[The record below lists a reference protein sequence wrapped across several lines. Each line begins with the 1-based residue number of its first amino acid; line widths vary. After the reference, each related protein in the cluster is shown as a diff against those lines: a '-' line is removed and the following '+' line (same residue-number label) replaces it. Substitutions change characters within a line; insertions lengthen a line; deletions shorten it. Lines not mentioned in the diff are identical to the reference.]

1 MRKLVILVIIGFHLS
16 GCATLRNEFDTRANM
31 GMFGGCV
38 SGVVVGG
45 IAGNVF
51 GALLGGMIGTATG
64 NFIGEHYDKKL
75 GTREEAMLKHR
86 MKDREEKLLVEA
98 SQVHP
103 RTATAGS
110 VINTSVRYTVVAPSD
125 VSEIKITET
134 RMFFSDNEG
143 FIKLDEREVLRTQGT
158 FSSAFKFTVPE
169 RVSKGDALV
178 ITVISSDKQKDSVTS
193 SLKIS

>member
-1 MRKLVILVIIGFHLS
+1 MRKLVILVIIGFQLS

-45 IAGNVF
+45 VAGNVF

-98 SQVHP
+98 SQMHP

-125 VSEIKITET
+125 VREIKITET

-169 RVSKGDALV
+169 KISKGDALV